1 MPARPQDS
9 PGKGWSP
16 ERAEQLLR
24 SLTGV
29 VSVRV
34 VGTPGGLIEEVHV
47 LTTEEVGPKQTV
59 RNVESALL
67 AEFGV
72 SVDHRKISV
81 AQTKDGGRGNG
92 STIPLHPQRAENR
105 ILFVAHKA
113 ESEQSHRVRMK
124 VQMEWQGQQFVGDA
138 SGADLPRSRLETVAQ
153 ATLRGLESA
162 VAASRGEAEPSIA
175 LSLDGVRML
184 EAFDH
189 TYALVAVHAIGGRD
203 VIRLSGSAVVSG
215 PPDRAVIMATLQAT
229 DRWVRGKFKP

>member
-1 MPARPQDS
+1 M
-9 PGKGWSP
+9 
-16 ERAEQLLR
+16 
-24 SLTGV
+24 
-29 VSVRV
+29 RV
-34 VGTPGGLIEEVHV
+34 VGTPGGVIEEIHV
-47 LTTEEVGPKQTV
+47 LTNEEIGPKQTV

-92 STIPLHPQRAENR
+92 MIPLRPGGRAQNR
-105 ILFVAHKA
+105 ILFVAHRA
-113 ESEQSHRVRMK
+113 EPDKSHRVRMQ
-124 VQMEWQGQQFVGDA
+124 VQMEWQGQQFTGDA

-162 VAASRGEAEPSIA
+162 IAASRGESEPSIA

-203 VIRLSGSAVVSG
+203 AVRLSGSAVVSG